1 MDQNNT
7 VQDQHATQREAVRQI
22 QRYLRQLAFFDSRI
36 TAPPVDGIFGTAT
49 ENALVEFQR
58 QQNLPQTG
66 QADYLTWTR
75 LFESYTNSITDHAGP
90 MPVAVFPAS
99 PEGYTIGKGNTT
111 LQTRVIQYLLNELSV
126 SYTDTRL
133 PEETL
138 ARGVFD
144 QNTADAVSAF
154 QKLNGFP
161 ATGEVDV
168 RTWNRLTNEV
178 DSDLHTGE

>member
-7 VQDQHATQREAVRQI
+7 VQDQHATQKEAVRQI

-36 TAPPVDGIFGTAT
+36 TAPPVDGIFDTAT

-99 PEGYTIGKGNTT
+99 HYVVPMDKILRAANAIEEE
-111 LQTRVIQYLLNELSV
+111 LAELSV

-154 QKLNGFP
+154 QKLNGLP